1 MQVPFGL
8 ACFSKCG
15 SGSPIHCIYFKP
27 SERDPHKSIKVFKFQ
42 PIAQVACDCIF
53 LGKYS
58 QIAILDG
65 MCLIIY
71 LTILHKF
78 RPICVPFQIATTYA
92 PSLKYRFR
100 LTLILKCFRKFQEFF
115 LTHVT
120 FFFGVLKFHQYPFQA
135 QFGIFVIRSLSLL
148 VLSRELK
155 QFGCIVY

>member
-1 MQVPFGL
+1 MVAQSI
-8 ACFSKCG
+8 AST
-15 SGSPIHCIYFKP
+15 SSPQRETHIRVSRSSSFNLLRKWL
-27 SERDPHKSIKVFKFQ
+27 V
-42 PIAQVACDCIF
+42 IAFF